1 MKTLNC
7 YLSVIFRKILD
18 LRIFYI
24 CSTSQFSVNVV
35 RQTLLNQN
43 HLFLGKAVPLA
54 ITVLAMRLPMDL
66 DWPMTVGWHLLAA
79 RIMPLVTLS
88 R

>member
-7 YLSVIFRKILD
+7 YLLVILRKILD

-35 RQTLLNQN
+35 RQTHN